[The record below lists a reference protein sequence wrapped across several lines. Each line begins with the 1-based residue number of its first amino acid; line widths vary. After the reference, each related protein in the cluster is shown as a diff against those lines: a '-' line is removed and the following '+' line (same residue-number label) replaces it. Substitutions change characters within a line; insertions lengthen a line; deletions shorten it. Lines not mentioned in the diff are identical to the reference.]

1 MSNWMADLNE
11 MQCYHTLVK
20 EANEHR
26 LGLNRFEDRPRK
38 QNIVRR
44 VMEWL
49 QSSLLTR
56 RDSLLEGVCKDG
68 TTKIFPA
75 KPKEAV

>member
-11 MQCYHTLVK
+11 MQRYHTLVK

-26 LGLNRFEDRPRK
+26 LALKRFEGRPRK

-44 VMEWL
+44 GMEWL
-49 QSSLLTR
+49 QRSLLTMR
-56 RDSLLEGVCKDG
+56 NSLLYHVRKEGI
-68 TTKIFPA
+68 TRIFPA
-75 KPKEAV
+75 KPKEAA